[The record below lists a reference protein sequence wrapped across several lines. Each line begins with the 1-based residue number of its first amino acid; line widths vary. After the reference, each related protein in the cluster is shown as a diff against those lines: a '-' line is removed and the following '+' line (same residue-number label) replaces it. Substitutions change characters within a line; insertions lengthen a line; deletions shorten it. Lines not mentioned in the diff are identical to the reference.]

1 VRTRWFALVLALALP
16 GLAAAED
23 PDGEAPPTF
32 APLDLRDPEPAPPAA
47 AVAPSGPTDRS
58 TPAPDQ
64 ARGGSPAA
72 AGTGRPAEAKPT
84 AGPAPLGLDPNRDTP
99 PTPTPA
105 FAESPFAVGLKAD
118 LLVPTSQVDS
128 TGALSLE
135 LRYRLPFHERRLAVA
150 ADAGWY
156 PLGGEGKSVDPQQGT
171 FAFEWRLDS
180 LPVHL
185 GLEYLPPLPIRLP
198 AFLAGLRP
206 YGEAGFAMAFLWS
219 KATYRNAA
227 GETFIRDNLQKD
239 TAVGWYAGAGG
250 LVRLGPGDLVG
261 GYRYDGLKTDLDLPV
276 ANRKS
281 GDVGGSHVQAGY
293 RLVF

>member
-1 VRTRWFALVLALALP
+1 VRTRSFALVLALAFP
-16 GLAAAED
+16 GLAVAGE
-23 PDGEAPPTF
+23 PDVEAPPTF
-32 APLDLRDPEPAPPAA
+32 APLDLRDPAPEAPPGDRADLPPGTAGALPPVAEPAEPAEPTRG
-47 AVAPSGPTDRS
+47 VAPIAD
-58 TPAPDQ
+58 
-64 ARGGSPAA
+64 
-72 AGTGRPAEAKPT
+72 AEPV
-84 AGPAPLGLDPNRDTP
+84 APLGPEHHATEP
-99 PTPTPA
+99 PAPR
-105 FAESPFAVGLKAD
+105 FDEDPFAVGLAAD
-118 LLVPTSQVDS
+118 LLVPTSRVDS
-128 TGALSLE
+128 TGALSLA

-156 PLGGEGKSVDPQQGT
+156 PLAGEGQSVDPQQGT